1 MSVPS
6 FETKV
11 SMTKKPFSFKRRL
24 KSFTYAFSGLKTLFR
39 EEHNA
44 WLHATAAILVIVA
57 GLLFRISETEWMAVF
72 LCIGLVIGAEAFN
85 SAIERLSD
93 MVQPE
98 RDERIKTI
106 KDLSA
111 GAVLACA
118 VAAAAVGII
127 VFVPK
132 VISLF

>member
-1 MSVPS
+1 MA
-6 FETKV
+6 
-11 SMTKKPFSFKRRL
+11 KKPFSIKKRL

-44 WLHATAAILVIVA
+44 WIHAATTVLVITA
-57 GLLFRISETEWMAVF
+57 GLLFRISEIEWIAVI

-85 SAIERLSD
+85 SAIERIAD

-98 RDERIKTI
+98 RDMRIKTI

-118 VAAAAVGII
+118 ITAAII
-127 VFVPK
+127 GVMVFLPK
-132 VISLF
+132 IIKLLSI